1 MSPASQSRDTRVT
14 LNSCG
19 EERQGRNDKSLD
31 RATRSGLR
39 DACVQRIPGFRAKVA
54 ELADAPDLG
63 SGSRKALGVRLPP
76 FANHNVNWRV
86 GELVSS
92 TRSSDEPSI

>member
-1 MSPASQSRDTRVT
+1 MSQASQSRDTRVT

-19 EERQGRNDKSLD
+19 EERQGRNDQSLD

-76 FANHNVNWRV
+76 FALIRLGPGA
-86 GELVSS
+86 GEGSLLAASS
-92 TRSSDEPSI
+92 GLE